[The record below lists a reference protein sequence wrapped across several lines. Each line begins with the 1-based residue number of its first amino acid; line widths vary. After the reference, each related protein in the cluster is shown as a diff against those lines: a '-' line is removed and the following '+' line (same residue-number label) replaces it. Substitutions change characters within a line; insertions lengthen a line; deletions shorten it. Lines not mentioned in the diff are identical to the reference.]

1 MAQAL
6 RSLVNNVS
14 RWFVI
19 IVLISFNASAEFNET
34 LAPSKTCEHDSLNF
48 RCVKFL
54 KNYDADTI
62 TVFIP
67 GVHPLL
73 GEKIS
78 VRVRGI
84 DAAERKGK
92 HPCEKDRAFTA
103 QELIG
108 KTLETAKRIDLV
120 NVDRDKY
127 FRILA
132 DVMVDGTSIK
142 DILVDANL
150 GYSYNGG
157 TKQNVNW
164 CEFGK
169 RRVPTSKES
178 P

>member
-1 MAQAL
+1 M
-6 RSLVNNVS
+6 S

-19 IVLISFNASAEFNET
+19 IALISSHAFAELNET
-34 LAPSKTCEHDSLNF
+34 LAPSKACEHDALNF

-54 KNYDADTI
+54 KNYDGDTL
-62 TVFIP
+62 TFFIP
-67 GVHPLL
+67 NVHPLL

-78 VRVRGI
+78 VRVRGV
-84 DAAERKGK
+84 DTAERKGK
-92 HPCEKDRAFTA
+92 HPCEKDRAFAA

-108 KTLETAKRIDLV
+108 KTLEAAKRIDLV
-120 NVDRDKY
+120 KVDRDKY

-132 DVMVDGTSIK
+132 DVQVDGKSIK
-142 DILVDANL
+142 DILIDANL

-157 TKQNVNW
+157 TKQNANW

>member
-1 MAQAL
+1 MKT
-6 RSLVNNVS
+6 
-14 RWFVI
+14 
-19 IVLISFNASAEFNET
+19 LISALILITSVTAFAELNET
-34 LAPSKTCEHDSLNF
+34 LAPSKTCVHDALSF
-48 RCVKFL
+48 RCVKFI

-78 VRVRGI
+78 VRVRSV

-92 HPCEKDRAFTA
+92 RPCEKDRAFAA

-108 KTLETAKRIDLV
+108 KTLEEAKRIDLV

-132 DVMVDGTSIK
+132 DVEADGKSIR

-169 RRVPTSKES
+169 RRTPTSKDN

>member
-1 MAQAL
+1 M
-6 RSLVNNVS
+6 SH
-14 RWFVI
+14 WFI
-19 IVLISFNASAEFNET
+19 IIALISSNAFAELNET
-34 LAPSKTCEHDSLNF
+34 LAPSKACEHDALNF
-48 RCVKFL
+48 RCVKFI

-62 TVFIP
+62 TFFIP
-67 GVHPLL
+67 NVHPLL
-73 GEKIS
+73 SEKIS

-92 HPCEKDRAFTA
+92 HPCEKDRAFAA
-103 QELIG
+103 QELVG
-108 KTLETAKRIDLV
+108 RTLEAANRIDLV

-132 DVMVDGTSIK
+132 DVEADGKSVK
-142 DILVDANL
+142 DILVEANL
-150 GYSYNGG
+150 AYSYGGG

-169 RRVPTSKES
+169 KRVPAKDS

>member
-1 MAQAL
+1 M
-6 RSLVNNVS
+6 S

-19 IVLISFNASAEFNET
+19 IALISSNVFAELNET
-34 LAPSKTCEHDSLNF
+34 LAPSKTCEHDALNF

-54 KNYDADTI
+54 KNYDGDTL
-62 TVFIP
+62 TFFIP
-67 GVHPLL
+67 NVHPLL

-92 HPCEKDRAFTA
+92 RPCEKDRAFAA

-132 DVMVDGTSIK
+132 DVEADGKFIK

-150 GYSYNGG
+150 GYGYNGG

-169 RRVPTSKES
+169 RRVPAKDN